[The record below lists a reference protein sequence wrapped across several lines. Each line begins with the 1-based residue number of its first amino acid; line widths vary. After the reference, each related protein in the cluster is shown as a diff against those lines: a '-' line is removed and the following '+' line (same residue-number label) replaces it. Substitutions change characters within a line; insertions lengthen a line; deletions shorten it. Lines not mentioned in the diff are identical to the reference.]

1 MFAMARLLTPWF
13 FLAGTTDDFWH
24 IMILIGIAIGFLAV
38 IVFLFV
44 LSMYFRNWL
53 QAMSSGVPVGIPS
66 MIAMT
71 LRKVPPGAIV
81 QQLITAHK
89 ANLGDA
95 VTRER
100 LESHYM
106 AGGNIA
112 RVVRA
117 MIEAHKAHSQK
128 SNLGIDLSWDQ
139 ACAIDLAGR
148 DVLEA
153 VNTSINPKVIDCPLP
168 TATRNT
174 IDGVARNGIQLKVRA
189 RITVRTN
196 LAQLIGGAGEE
207 TVIARVGEGIVAA
220 IGNNDTYEDVLA
232 APDKISHYVMN
243 AGLETETAFSIL
255 SVDIADIDVGEN
267 IGARLKAETAETE
280 KRIAQ
285 AKAEERRAM
294 AVAEEQE
301 MIAAVARN
309 RAEVV
314 LAESKV
320 PIAIA
325 EAFKSGNLGIMD
337 YYKMKNII
345 ADTSMRENISKTD
358 DGGSQ

>member
-1 MFAMARLLTPWF
+1 MFHLLNHLP
-13 FLAGTTDDFWH
+13 LAAATGNDFVDVLVFGG
-24 IMILIGIAIGFLAV
+24 IIIGAILLL
-38 IVFLFV
+38 VFLIILFNYGR
-44 LSMYFRNWL
+44 MWI
-53 QAMSSGVPVGIPS
+53 QAYSSGVPVGIFS
-66 MIAMT
+66 MLAMS
-71 LRKVPPGAIV
+71 LRKVPPGAII
-81 QQLITAHK
+81 QQYITAHK
-89 ANLGDA
+89 ANLGSS
-95 VTRER
+95 VTQAR
-100 LESHYM
+100 LESHFM

-128 SNLGIDLSWDQ
+128 ANLGIDLSWDQ

-153 VNTSINPKVIDCPLP
+153 VNTSINPKVIDCPM
-168 TATRNT
+168 TSATRNT
-174 IDGVARNGIQLKVRA
+174 IDGVAQNGIQLKVRA

-220 IGNNDTYEDVLA
+220 IGNNSTHEEVLA

-243 AGLETETAFSIL
+243 AGLEKETAFSIL

-267 IGARLKAETAETE
+267 IGARLKAETAETD

-320 PIAIA
+320 PLAIA
-325 EAFKSGNLGIMD
+325 DAFKSGNLGIMD
-337 YYKMKNII
+337 YYKMKNLV
-345 ADTSMRENISKTD
+345 ADTTMRENISKTD
-358 DGGSQ
+358 ESE

>member
-1 MFAMARLLTPWF
+1 MFNPSFLLP
-13 FLAGTTDDFWH
+13 LAATEVVDF
-24 IMILIGIAIGFLAV
+24 LIGAG
-38 IVFLFV
+38 V
-44 LSMYFRNWL
+44 LVGVLLLLIFIWVLILYFRMWL
-53 QAMSSGVPVGIPS
+53 QAFSSGVPVGIVS
-66 MIAMT
+66 MIAMS
-71 LRKVPPGAIV
+71 LRKVPPSAIV

-89 ANLGDA
+89 ANLSDA
-95 VTRER
+95 VTQLR

-117 MIEAHKAHSQK
+117 MIEAHKAHTQK
-128 SNLGIDLSWDQ
+128 ANLGIDLSWDQ

-153 VNTSINPKVIDCPLP
+153 VNTSINPKVIDCPLT

-196 LAQLIGGAGEE
+196 LANLIGGAGEE

-220 IGNNDTYEDVLA
+220 IGNNNTHEDVLA

-243 AGLETETAFSIL
+243 AGLEKETAFSIL

-267 IGARLKAETAETE
+267 IGARLKAETAETD

-320 PIAIA
+320 PLAIA
-325 EAFKSGNLGIMD
+325 DAFKSGNLGIMD
-337 YYKMKNII
+337 YYKMKNLM
-345 ADTSMRENISKTD
+345 ADTTMRENISKTEE
-358 DGGSQ
+358 SE